1 MTTSKIIG
9 YVCIYC
15 QKAYKVTAC
24 PECNDYKSMI
34 PITQN
39 ILAMFEDPE
48 IL

>member
-1 MTTSKIIG
+1 MTTPNIIG

-15 QKAYKVTAC
+15 QKAYKVAVC
-24 PECNDYKSMI
+24 PECNEYKSMI

-39 ILAMFEDPE
+39 ILEMFDDQE